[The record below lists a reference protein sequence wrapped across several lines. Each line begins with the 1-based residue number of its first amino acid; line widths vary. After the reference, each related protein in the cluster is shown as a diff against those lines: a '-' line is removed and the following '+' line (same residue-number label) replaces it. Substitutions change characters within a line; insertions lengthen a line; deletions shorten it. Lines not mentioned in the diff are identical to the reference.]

1 MENMDHDETPMELEE
16 NKQETE
22 NKEENFDEEMVQ
34 GWFILTWL
42 NLNLFT
48 YLTFQLIS
56 PLFFNIHVDKK
67 IVN

>member
-42 NLNLFT
+42 NLNLFNFSA
-48 YLTFQLIS
+48 YFSTFLQYS
-56 PLFFNIHVDKK
+56 C
-67 IVN
+67 